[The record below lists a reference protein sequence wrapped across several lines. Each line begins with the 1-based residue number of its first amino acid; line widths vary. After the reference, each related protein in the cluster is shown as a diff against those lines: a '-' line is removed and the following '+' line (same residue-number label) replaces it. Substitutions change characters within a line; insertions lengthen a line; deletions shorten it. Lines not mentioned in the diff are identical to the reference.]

1 MAAATT
7 ILVIDDEQGIL
18 ETLRILL
25 KNEGFDVDTAQ
36 GGRAGLEKL
45 KAGMPDII
53 ITDVRMPGISGI
65 EILKAAKEEDPE
77 AVVIMM
83 TAQAD
88 MQATRQALNEGAYY
102 HILKPFGND
111 ELLAVCKRAAEHR
124 RLRAENKQLKQE
136 IRRRERSGQ
145 VKPLGKSR
153 LFSDVLR
160 LAEQVAPTESTVLI
174 QGESGTG
181 KEVIARYLHELS
193 ARAEGPFLSLNCGA
207 LPESLLESELFG
219 HVKGSFTG
227 AVRDKQ
233 GLFAAARGGTFFL
246 DEIGEMSPA
255 TQVKLLRVLQEREA
269 IPVGGTEAIP
279 VDVRVVAATNRDLED
294 DIKRGRF
301 RTDLYYRLNVIN
313 IHLPP
318 LRDRRDDIPIF
329 VKEFLGHIAGERG
342 ESPKT
347 LSPEADEVIMAY
359 DWPGNV
365 RELENALERAVTLTK
380 GDVIP
385 RAAIPDKVSE
395 RKAEPLVAERLHKN
409 PSLDVIEQAY
419 ITWVLQSEGGNKTRA
434 AEVLGID
441 PSTLYRKLSRYEGGA
456 VTEKKPESEPSGTP

>member
-36 GGRAGLEKL
+36 GGKAGLEKL

-53 ITDVRMPGISGI
+53 ITDVRMPGVSGI

-153 LFSDVLR
+153 LFSEVLR

-294 DIKRGRF
+294 DIKTGRF
-301 RTDLYYRLNVIN
+301 RSDLYYRLNVIS

-318 LRDRRDDIPIF
+318 LRQRRDDIPILAEHF
-329 VKEFLGHIAGERG
+329 LRRIADIRKEP
-342 ESPKT
+342 PKRLQPAALET
-347 LSPEADEVIMAY
+347 LQEY
-359 DWPGNV
+359 QWPGNV
-365 RELENALERAVTLTK
+365 RELENALERAVILTS
-380 GDVIP
+380 GDRIGIDVLP
-385 RAAIPDKVSE
+385 ERVTT
-395 RKAEPLVAERLHKN
+395 RKAELLVSGRTPSNPTLEAVER
-409 PSLDVIEQAY
+409 AY
-419 ITWVLQSEGGNKTRA
+419 IVWVLQSEGGNKSRA

-441 PSTLYRKLSRYEGGA
+441 PSTLYRKLSRYGVEA
-456 VTEKKPESEPSGTP
+456 A